1 MFDDPRLQ
9 LRIGDGMAMVE
20 RTEERFDLALM
31 DLTDPD
37 TPASALY
44 SDQALARMK
53 RVLAPGGALVL
64 HLGSPVF
71 HGEQVVRLVASLRE
85 RFAIVRCYG
94 LYIPCTA
101 PTGAW
106 PWPPTR
112 WTRRRAPAQLRQRLA
127 ERRLPDL
134 RYYNAEV
141 HPALFALPNYY
152 RDLVQPAPLAAL
164 PPRAVR
170 VA

>member
-53 RVLAPGGALVL
+53 RVLAPGGALSAPVTRG
-64 HLGSPVF
+64 HAWVQVARGSL
-71 HGEQVVRLVASLRE
+71 VVDGHT
-85 RFAIVRCYG
+85 Y
-94 LYIPCTA
+94 
-101 PTGAW
+101 
-106 PWPPTR
+106 
-112 WTRRRAPAQLRQRLA
+112 Q
-127 ERRLPDL
+127 
-134 RYYNAEV
+134 
-141 HPALFALPNYY
+141 
-152 RDLVQPAPLAAL
+152 
-164 PPRAVR
+164 
-170 VA
+170 

>member
-1 MFDDPRLQ
+1 M
-9 LRIGDGMAMVE
+9 
-20 RTEERFDLALM
+20 RFQSGGVLCL
-31 DLTDPD
+31 
-37 TPASALY
+37 SALVVAC
-44 SDQALARMK
+44 SPTFNWRNVSLDAAAL
-53 RVLAPGGALVL
+53 P
-64 HLGSPVF
+64 
-71 HGEQVVRLVASLRE
+71 
-85 RFAIVRCYG
+85 
-94 LYIPCTA
+94 
-101 PTGAW
+101 
-106 PWPPTR
+106 
-112 WTRRRAPAQLRQRLA
+112 PAQLRQRLA